1 MHSLYKYVNL
11 EGLRR
16 ILAGSLRFTQPS
28 AFNDPF
34 ELLPEIVMPVGET
47 ERPINLQFDLLAPRR
62 NPPVGEVTDV
72 PDGYVS
78 SDPTSRD
85 IIFQLN
91 SVIGFFCLSRSC
103 DSLLMWSHY
112 ADQYAGAV
120 IEFDADH
127 EFFTHPIEIEYRPV
141 RPKRHLNVYLT
152 GEPIPLSE
160 LCVKSDQWEYEGEV
174 RIVRSLANCENLGK
188 SDPRGFPI
196 YTQPLPIEAIKSVTM
211 VSV

>member
-72 PDGYVS
+72 RLTV
-78 SDPTSRD
+78 TSP
-85 IIFQLN
+85 
-91 SVIGFFCLSRSC
+91 
-103 DSLLMWSHY
+103 
-112 ADQYAGAV
+112 A
-120 IEFDADH
+120 
-127 EFFTHPIEIEYRPV
+127 T
-141 RPKRHLNVYLT
+141 RHLGTSSFN
-152 GEPIPLSE
+152 
-160 LCVKSDQWEYEGEV
+160 
-174 RIVRSLANCENLGK
+174 
-188 SDPRGFPI
+188 
-196 YTQPLPIEAIKSVTM
+196 
-211 VSV
+211 